1 MSGASDSPWLIGT
14 DPARSV
20 VEGLGAE
27 FHGVPCI
34 VLDPLWSDG
43 ARLEEWRDSARVGP
57 QLRSVVV
64 ALWPIRPVRRTL
76 VELDLEEWVGTVE
89 TRLAWWFAALS
100 AASERTAEGGQVV
113 AVVDR
118 PDPKDSAGWGV
129 ESAVADAVDV
139 MARSLAQL
147 HRPRGVRVNVVA
159 TPARLTG
166 APAPSLIGVIGAVR
180 MLLSDDAEGVTATT
194 VVADGGH

>member
-1 MSGASDSPWLIGT
+1 MPGAPDSPQLIGT
-14 DPARSV
+14 DPARSLV
-20 VEGLGAE
+20 DGLGAE

-34 VLDPLWSDG
+34 VLDASWSDG
-43 ARLEEWRDSARVGP
+43 TRLEEWRDGACAGRTVKS
-57 QLRSVVV
+57 LVV
-64 ALWPIRPVRRTL
+64 ALWPSRPIRRTL
-76 VELDLEEWVGTVE
+76 VELDLGEWVGTVE
-89 TRLAWWFAALS
+89 TRLAWWFAALA
-100 AASERTAEGGQVV
+100 AASERCAEGGQVV

-159 TPARLTG
+159 TPVRLTG
-166 APAPSLIGVIGAVR
+166 GPVPNLIGVIGAVR
-180 MLLSDDAEGVTATT
+180 MLLSDDAGGVTATT
-194 VVADGGH
+194 VVAGGGD